1 MLRSPLGSS
10 DRATALVTRCVT
22 RTQGNSGVTV
32 GPMRVGNGGHAC
44 VREVVAFG
52 LSCCVFGV
60 CDGR

>member
-1 MLRSPLGSS
+1 MLRGSLGSS

-22 RTQGNSGVTV
+22 RTQGNRGVTV
-32 GPMRVGNGGHAC
+32 GPMRGGKGHAC
-44 VREVVAFG
+44 VRGVVAFG